1 MRRLRTEERLANR
14 KPEGRSREKARETS
28 AGRNDGGNARI
39 SANCFRLLVLNPM
52 SVWGGREWVTASVSL
67 QPHESVGRAKMGN
80 RVVGRSGTAA
90 AAEDAATRRLRAEER
105 LATGKAVAGKG
116 AGDLGGRRNDG

>member
-1 MRRLRTEERLANR
+1 
-14 KPEGRSREKARETS
+14 
-28 AGRNDGGNARI
+28 
-39 SANCFRLLVLNPM
+39 
-52 SVWGGREWVTASVSL
+52 
-67 QPHESVGRAKMGN
+67 MGN

-116 AGDLGGRRNDG
+116 AGNLGGRRNDGDAWGSTSRNPIEGAANRRGRTSRNPEEGGSQRSICHGKGGEKQ